1 MAADEHSIS
10 DEGNTGHSEPRR
22 LDPNAISEDHP
33 GRDNRGIAQS
43 DNELLIQHYESGAI
57 PAVSPPTPTQST
69 VISSISNVSSPE
81 GGTVAAVKEAD
92 NGSPA
97 ASKES
102 GGPIKHRRKSSITP
116 NLSLDT
122 SRALGA
128 SQEKAPPARQT
139 SLGPSSTRSSVSMHS
154 RMSSVRSPTSPRTR
168 DRGFSLRRS
177 ILARNIQPESNGS
190 NIELQPA
197 GSSTEQMEPSPR
209 TDRGGPSRKADTT
222 IVVSPII
229 EQAPLADPAPQS
241 VKKTLG
247 LSSLPHYESWV
258 ANKTGSAGLLSQFRT
273 LKEKLRKHI
282 LRVRDIPPSKDGRHL
297 VIDPKRTK
305 NLIDD
310 RTGHEYIDN
319 TILSSRYTLYNFL
332 PRQLFAQF
340 SKLANFYFLCVS
352 ILQMIP
358 GLSTTGT
365 YTTIV
370 PLLFFVTISIAKEG
384 YDDLRRYRLDKAE
397 NNRTSRILRTHGPA
411 GSGGDDGNGSPSTAN
426 EWKPWV
432 ETKWQDIR
440 VGDVVRLNRDDAAPA
455 DLVLLHAQGTDET
468 AYFETMALDGETN
481 LKSKHASPPLAKSCQ
496 TVDELARCNA
506 HLVVE
511 DPNLDLY
518 NFEGKVSVGNETLPL
533 ANSEIIYRGSVLR
546 NTSEAV
552 GLVVYSGEECKIR
565 MNATK
570 NPRIKAVR
578 GLLSECSFYM
588 VTIAEIMTAFSPNNR
603 Q

>member
-1 MAADEHSIS
+1 MAANKHSFT
-10 DEGNTGHSEPRR
+10 DEGNIGRSEPHG
-22 LDPNAISEDHP
+22 LNSNAVSEDHHE
-33 GRDNRGIAQS
+33 GDIRGVAEP
-43 DNELLIQHYESGAI
+43 DNERLIQHYESGAI
-57 PAVSPPTPTQST
+57 LAVSPPTHTQPTVS
-69 VISSISNVSSPE
+69 SSISNVSSPE
-81 GGTVAAVKEAD
+81 GGTDATIKEAD
-92 NGSPA
+92 NGSPLV
-97 ASKES
+97 SKES
-102 GGPIKHRRKSSITP
+102 RGPIKHRRKSSVLP

-122 SRALGA
+122 SSALSA
-128 SQEKAPPARQT
+128 SQQNVPRARQPAL
-139 SLGPSSTRSSVSMHS
+139 SPSSTRSPVSMHS
-154 RMSSVRSPTSPRTR
+154 RMSSVRSSTSPRTR

-190 NIELQPA
+190 IIELQPA
-197 GSSTEQMEPSPR
+197 GPSTEQMEPSPP
-209 TDRGGPSRKADTT
+209 TDRSGPSKKADTT
-222 IVVSPII
+222 ITISPIV
-229 EQAPLADPAPQS
+229 EQAPLANPAPQP
-241 VKKTLG
+241 VKESLG

-258 ANKTGSAGLLSQFRT
+258 ASKAGSVGLLSQFRT
-273 LKEKLRKHI
+273 LREKLCKRI
-282 LRVRDIPPSKDGRHL
+282 LRIREVPPSKDGRHL
-297 VIDPKRTK
+297 VIDPKRRK

-319 TILSSRYTLYNFL
+319 TILSSRYNLYNFL

-397 NNRTSRILRTHGPA
+397 NNRTSCVLRAHGPA
-411 GSGGDDGNGSPSTAN
+411 ESEGDDGNGSMSTAN

-432 ETKWQDIR
+432 ETKWQNIR
-440 VGDVVRLNRDDAAPA
+440 VGDIVRLNRDDAAPA
-455 DLVLLHAQGTDET
+455 DLVLLHAQGTDDT
-468 AYFETMALDGETN
+468 AYIETMALDGETN
-481 LKSKHASPPLAKSCQ
+481 LKSKHASPPLAKSCR

-518 NFEGKVSVGNETLPL
+518 NFEGKVSVGDETLPL

-578 GLLSECSFYM
+578 GRVF
-588 VTIAEIMTAFSPNNR
+588 
-603 Q
+603 

>member
-1 MAADEHSIS
+1 MATDKHSIS
-10 DEGNTGHSEPRR
+10 DEENKSPGTPSERHELGPYAVSEGH
-22 LDPNAISEDHP
+22 H
-33 GRDNRGIAQS
+33 GQDNRGITQPDDES
-43 DNELLIQHYESGAI
+43 SIERNELEEV
-57 PAVSPPTPTQST
+57 PAVSHGSI
-69 VISSISNVSSPE
+69 VASSISNVSSPE
-81 GGTVAAVKEAD
+81 GATDATIEEAD
-92 NGSPA
+92 NGSRMT
-97 ASKES
+97 SEES
-102 GGPIKHRRKSSITP
+102 GGPIKHRRKSSVKP
-116 NLSLDT
+116 DLSLDT
-122 SRALGA
+122 SKALSA
-128 SQEKAPPARQT
+128 SQPKAPQARQP
-139 SLGPSSTRSSVSMHS
+139 SLSPSSTRSPVSMQP
-154 RMSSVRSPTSPRTR
+154 RVSSVKSLPSPRIR

-177 ILARNIQPESNGS
+177 ILARNIQPEANGS
-190 NIELQPA
+190 IIELQPA
-197 GSSTEQMEPSPR
+197 GPSRGQVEPSLPTGR
-209 TDRGGPSRKADTT
+209 SGTGKKSDTMIT
-222 IVVSPII
+222 VSPIV
-229 EQAPLADPAPQS
+229 EQAPLADSAPEP
-241 VKKTLG
+241 VKKILG

-258 ANKTGSAGLLSQFRT
+258 ASKANSKGLRSQFHT
-273 LKEKLRKHI
+273 LKENLRKRI
-282 LRVRDIPPSKDGRHL
+282 LRIREIPPSKDGRHL
-297 VIDPKRTK
+297 VIDPKRRK

-397 NNRTSRILRTHGPA
+397 NNRTSYILRTHGRTESE
-411 GSGGDDGNGSPSTAN
+411 GNDGNSSMATAN
-426 EWKPWV
+426 KWKPWV
-432 ETKWQDIR
+432 ETKWRDIR
-440 VGDVVRLNRDDAAPA
+440 VGDIVRLNRDDPAPA
-455 DLVLLHAQGTDET
+455 DLVLLHAQGTGET
-468 AYFETMALDGETN
+468 AYVETMALDGETN
-481 LKSKHASPPLAKSCQ
+481 LKSKHVSPPLAKSCR
-496 TVDELARCNA
+496 TIDELARCNA
-506 HLVVE
+506 NLVIE

-518 NFEGKVSVGNETLPL
+518 NFEGKVSVGDETLPL

-578 GLLSECSFYM
+578 GQMF
-588 VTIAEIMTAFSPNNR
+588 
-603 Q
+603 

>member
-1 MAADEHSIS
+1 MAADEHSNS
-10 DEGNTGHSEPRR
+10 DEGNIGHSEPHG
-22 LDPNAISEDHP
+22 LDPNAVSEDHY
-33 GRDNRGIAQS
+33 GGDIRGVAQP
-43 DNELLIQHYESGAI
+43 DNELWIQHYELGAN
-57 PAVSPPTPTQST
+57 PAVSPPTHTQST
-69 VISSISNVSSPE
+69 VASSISDVSSPE
-81 GGTVAAVKEAD
+81 GGTDATIEEAD
-92 NGSPA
+92 SGSPA
-97 ASKES
+97 AFKGS
-102 GGPIKHRRKSSITP
+102 GGTIKHRHKSSVTP

-122 SRALGA
+122 SRELSA
-128 SQEKAPPARQT
+128 SQGKAPQARQT
-139 SLGPSSTRSSVSMHS
+139 SLSPSSTRSPVSMHS

-190 NIELQPA
+190 IIELQPA
-197 GSSTEQMEPSPR
+197 GPSTEQMEPSPP
-209 TDRGGPSRKADTT
+209 TDRGGPSKKSDTT
-222 IVVSPII
+222 ITLSPII
-229 EQAPLADPAPQS
+229 EQAPLADPAPQP

-258 ANKTGSAGLLSQFRT
+258 ASKAGSAGLLSQFRT
-273 LKEKLRKHI
+273 LKEKLHKRI
-282 LRVRDIPPSKDGRHL
+282 LRVREIPPSKDGRHL
-297 VIDPKRTK
+297 VIDPKRRK

-397 NNRTSRILRTHGPA
+397 NNRTSCVLRTDGPA
-411 GSGGDDGNGSPSTAN
+411 ESEGDDANGSTLTAN
-426 EWKPWV
+426 EWQPWV
-432 ETKWQDIR
+432 ETKWQNIR
-440 VGDVVRLNRDDAAPA
+440 VGDIVRLNRDDAAPA

-468 AYFETMALDGETN
+468 AYIETMALDGETN
-481 LKSKHASPPLAKSCQ
+481 LKGKHASPPLAKSCR

-533 ANSEIIYRGSVLR
+533 ANSEIIYRGSILR

-578 GLLSECSFYM
+578 GQVS
-588 VTIAEIMTAFSPNNR
+588 
-603 Q
+603 

>member
-1 MAADEHSIS
+1 MAAEEHSIS
-10 DEGNTGHSEPRR
+10 DEGNTGPKTPSEPHE
-22 LDPNAISEDHP
+22 LEKNAISEGNHE
-33 GRDNRGIAQS
+33 RDDPGIAQP
-43 DNELLIQHYESGAI
+43 DNGLLIQHYESKAI
-57 PAVSPPTPTQST
+57 PAVSPPTHTEST
-69 VISSISNVSSPE
+69 VSSSISNVPSPE
-81 GGTVAAVKEAD
+81 GGTDATMKEAD
-92 NGSPA
+92 HGSDA
-97 ASKES
+97 AFKEY
-102 GGPIKHRRKSSITP
+102 GGPITHRRKSSVTP

-122 SRALGA
+122 GRALSS
-128 SQEKAPPARQT
+128 SQQKAPQARQP
-139 SLGPSSTRSSVSMHS
+139 SLSPSSTSSPMSMHS
-154 RMSSVRSPTSPRTR
+154 GMSSIRSPTSPRTR

-190 NIELQPA
+190 IIELQPA
-197 GSSTEQMEPSPR
+197 GPSTGHIEPPPSI
-209 TDRGGPSRKADTT
+209 DRSGPGKKSDTT
-222 IVVSPII
+222 ITISPII
-229 EQAPLADPAPQS
+229 EQAPIADPAPQS
-241 VKKTLG
+241 GKKTHG

-258 ANKTGSAGLLSQFRT
+258 ASKAGSAGLLSQFRT
-273 LKEKLRKHI
+273 LKEKFRKRI
-282 LRVRDIPPSKDGRHL
+282 LRIREIPPSKDGRHL
-297 VIDPKRTK
+297 AIDPKRRE

-310 RTGHEYIDN
+310 RTGHNYIDN

-352 ILQMIP
+352 ILQLIP

-397 NNRTSRILRTHGPA
+397 NNRTSCVLRTHGLA
-411 GSGGDDGNGSPSTAN
+411 ESERDDGNGSMSTAD

-440 VGDVVRLNRDDAAPA
+440 VGDIVRLTRNDAAPA
-455 DLVLLHAQGTDET
+455 DLVLLNAQGTDET
-468 AYFETMALDGETN
+468 AYIETMALDGETN
-481 LKSKHASPPLAKSCQ
+481 LKSKYASPPLAKSCR
-496 TVDELARCNA
+496 TVDGIARCNA
-506 HLVVE
+506 HFVVE

-518 NFEGKVSVGNETLPL
+518 NFEGRVSVGNETLPL

-570 NPRIKAVR
+570 NPRIKAVC
-578 GLLSECSFYM
+578 GLVF
-588 VTIAEIMTAFSPNNR
+588 
-603 Q
+603 

>member
-10 DEGNTGHSEPRR
+10 DDGDIGHSEPHG
-22 LDPNAISEDHP
+22 LDPNAVSEDHH
-33 GRDNRGIAQS
+33 GGDNGGIAQP
-43 DNELLIQHYESGAI
+43 DNELLIQHYELGSI
-57 PAVSPPTPTQST
+57 PAVSPPIHTQST
-69 VISSISNVSSPE
+69 VASSISNVSSPE
-81 GGTVAAVKEAD
+81 GGTDAAIKEAY

-102 GGPIKHRRKSSITP
+102 GEPIKHRRKSSVTP

-122 SRALGA
+122 STALSA
-128 SQEKAPPARQT
+128 SQEKAPQARQT
-139 SLGPSSTRSSVSMHS
+139 SLSSSSTRSPVSMHS

-190 NIELQPA
+190 IIELQPA
-197 GSSTEQMEPSPR
+197 GPSTEQIEPSAP
-209 TDRGGPSRKADTT
+209 TDRGGPYKKSDTT
-222 IVVSPII
+222 ITISSMI
-229 EQAPLADPAPQS
+229 EQAPLVDPASQP

-258 ANKTGSAGLLSQFRT
+258 ASKADSAGLLSQFRT
-273 LKEKLRKHI
+273 LKEKLRKRI
-282 LRVRDIPPSKDGRHL
+282 LRIREIPPSKDGRHL
-297 VIDPKRTK
+297 VIDPKRRK
-305 NLIDD
+305 KLIDD

-397 NNRTSRILRTHGPA
+397 NNRTSCVLRTHGPA
-411 GSGGDDGNGSPSTAN
+411 ESEGHDGNGSTSTAN
-426 EWKPWV
+426 ERQPWV

-440 VGDVVRLNRDDAAPA
+440 VGDIVRLKRDDAAPA
-455 DLVLLHAQGTDET
+455 DLVLLHAQGTEET
-468 AYFETMALDGETN
+468 AYIETMALDGETN
-481 LKSKHASPPLAKSCQ
+481 LKSKHASPLLAKSCR

-552 GLVVYSGEECKIR
+552 GLVIYSGEECKIR

-578 GLLSECSFYM
+578 GRVS
-588 VTIAEIMTAFSPNNR
+588 
-603 Q
+603 

>member
-1 MAADEHSIS
+1 MAPDEHSIS
-10 DEGNTGHSEPRR
+10 DEANISHSEPRG
-22 LDPNAISEDHP
+22 LDPNAISEDHL
-33 GRDNRGIAQS
+33 GRENRGTAQQ
-43 DNELLIQHYESGAI
+43 DNELSIKHYESAAI
-57 PAVSPPTPTQST
+57 PAVLPPNPTQST
-69 VISSISNVSSPE
+69 VASSISNVSFPE
-81 GGTVAAVKEAD
+81 GSTVAEAD
-92 NGSPA
+92 NRSPA
-97 ASKES
+97 ASKQS
-102 GGPIKHRRKSSITP
+102 GKPIKHRRKSSVTP

-122 SRALGA
+122 GRALSA
-128 SQEKAPPARQT
+128 SQENASQARQP
-139 SLGPSSTRSSVSMHS
+139 SLGPSSTRSSVPMHS
-154 RMSSVRSPTSPRTR
+154 GMSLARSPISPRTR

-177 ILARNIQPESNGS
+177 ILARNINPESNGS
-190 NIELQPA
+190 IIELQPA
-197 GSSTEQMEPSPR
+197 GPSTKQIHPSPP
-209 TDRGGPSRKADTT
+209 TDRGGPGKKSDTT
-222 IVVSPII
+222 ITISPII
-229 EQAPLADPAPQS
+229 EQAPVAEPAPQP

-258 ANKTGSAGLLSQFRT
+258 ASKAGSGALLSQLRT
-273 LKEKLRKHI
+273 LKEKLRKRI
-282 LRVRDIPPSKDGRHL
+282 LRIREIPPSKDGRHL
-297 VIDPKRTK
+297 VIDPKRSN
-305 NLIDD
+305 NLIDE

-397 NNRTSRILRTHGPA
+397 NNRTSRVLRTHGPA
-411 GSGGDDGNGSPSTAN
+411 EPEGDDGNGSASTAD

-432 ETKWQDIR
+432 KTKWQDIR
-440 VGDVVRLNRDDAAPA
+440 VGDIVRLNRDDAAPA
-455 DLVLLHAQGTDET
+455 DLVLLHAQGTNET
-468 AYFETMALDGETN
+468 AYIETMALDGETN
-481 LKSKHASPPLAKSCQ
+481 LKSKHASPPLAKSCR

-518 NFEGKVSVGNETLPL
+518 NFEGKVSVGDETLPL

-552 GLVVYSGEECKIR
+552 GLVAYTGEECKIR

-578 GLLSECSFYM
+578 GLVS
-588 VTIAEIMTAFSPNNR
+588 
-603 Q
+603 

>member
-1 MAADEHSIS
+1 MAAHKHSIS
-10 DEGNTGHSEPRR
+10 DEGNIGPGTPSEHHELNPDAVSEGHHR
-22 LDPNAISEDHP
+22 
-33 GRDNRGIAQS
+33 RDNRGIAQPDNGLS
-43 DNELLIQHYESGAI
+43 IQRNELEEI
-57 PAVSPPTPTQST
+57 PAVSHESI
-69 VISSISNVSSPE
+69 VASSISNVSSPE
-81 GGTVAAVKEAD
+81 GGTDATMKEAD
-92 NGSPA
+92 NGSGV

-102 GGPIKHRRKSSITP
+102 GGPIKHRRKSSIKP
-116 NLSLDT
+116 DLSLDT
-122 SRALGA
+122 SKALSA
-128 SQEKAPPARQT
+128 SQEKAPQAHQP
-139 SLGPSSTRSSVSMHS
+139 SLSPSFTRLPVSMQP
-154 RMSSVRSPTSPRTR
+154 RVSSVRSPTSPRTR

-190 NIELQPA
+190 IIELQPA
-197 GSSTEQMEPSPR
+197 GPSTGQVESSLPTG
-209 TDRGGPSRKADTT
+209 RGDSSKKLDTT
-222 IVVSPII
+222 ITASPLV
-229 EQAPLADPAPQS
+229 EQGPPANSAPDP
-241 VKKTLG
+241 VKKNLG

-258 ANKTGSAGLLSQFRT
+258 ANKTNSTGLLSQFHT
-273 LKEKLRKHI
+273 LREKLRKRI
-282 LRVRDIPPSKDGRHL
+282 LRIREIPPSKDGRHL
-297 VIDPKRTK
+297 VVDPKRRK

-352 ILQMIP
+352 ILQLIP

-397 NNRTSRILRTHGPA
+397 NNRTSYVLRTHGRTESERVDGD
-411 GSGGDDGNGSPSTAN
+411 GSMSAANG
-426 EWKPWV
+426 WKPWV
-432 ETKWQDIR
+432 EIKWRDIR
-440 VGDVVRLNRDDAAPA
+440 VGDIVRLNRDDPVPA
-455 DLVLLHAQGTDET
+455 DLVLLYAQGTGET
-468 AYFETMALDGETN
+468 AYVETMALDGETN
-481 LKSKHASPPLAKSCQ
+481 LKSKHVSPPLAKSCR

-518 NFEGKVSVGNETLPL
+518 NFEGKVSVGDETLPL
-533 ANSEIIYRGSVLR
+533 ANIEIIYRGSVLR

-552 GLVVYSGEECKIR
+552 GVVVYSGEECKIR

-578 GLLSECSFYM
+578 GQIFSCSFFM
-588 VTIAEIMTAFSPNNR
+588 MTIANTMIAFSPDHC
-603 Q
+603 

>member
-1 MAADEHSIS
+1 MAADKHSNAE
-10 DEGNTGHSEPRR
+10 EGNIGPGTPSECHELGPYTV
-22 LDPNAISEDHP
+22 SEHYH
-33 GRDNRGIAQS
+33 GRDNRGIAQP
-43 DNELLIQHYESGAI
+43 DNELSIQHYESEII
-57 PAVSPPTPTQST
+57 PAVSHESI
-69 VISSISNVSSPE
+69 VASSISNVSSPE
-81 GGTVAAVKEAD
+81 GGTDATIKEAD
-92 NGSPA
+92 NGSPV

-102 GGPIKHRRKSSITP
+102 GGLIKHRRKSSVTP

-122 SRALGA
+122 SKALSA
-128 SQEKAPPARQT
+128 SQQKAPQARQP
-139 SLGPSSTRSSVSMHS
+139 SLSPSSTRSPVSMQP
-154 RMSSVRSPTSPRTR
+154 RMSSVRSSTSPRSR

-177 ILARNIQPESNGS
+177 ILARNIQTESNGS
-190 NIELQPA
+190 VIELQPA
-197 GSSTEQMEPSPR
+197 GPSTGQVESSLP
-209 TDRGGPSRKADTT
+209 TDRAGPSKKSDTT
-222 IVVSPII
+222 ITVSPIV
-229 EQAPLADPAPQS
+229 EQAPLTDSAPEP
-241 VKKTLG
+241 VKKNLG

-258 ANKTGSAGLLSQFRT
+258 ASKASSAGLLSQFHT
-273 LKEKLRKHI
+273 LKENLRKRI
-282 LRVRDIPPSKDGRHL
+282 LRIREIPPSKDGRRL
-297 VIDPKRTK
+297 IIDPKRRK

-310 RTGHEYIDN
+310 RTGREYIDN

-397 NNRTSRILRTHGPA
+397 NNRTSYVLRAHSSTETE
-411 GSGGDDGNGSPSTAN
+411 GDDGNGSLSTAN
-426 EWKPWV
+426 GWKPWV
-432 ETKWQDIR
+432 EAKWQDIR
-440 VGDVVRLNRDDAAPA
+440 VGDIVRLKRDDAAPA
-455 DLVLLHAQGTDET
+455 DLVLLHARGTDET
-468 AYFETMALDGETN
+468 AYIETMALDGETN
-481 LKSKHASPPLAKSCQ
+481 LKSKHASPPLAKSCR
-496 TVDELARCNA
+496 TVDELANCSA

-518 NFEGKVSVGNETLPL
+518 NFEGRVSVGDETLPL
-533 ANSEIIYRGSVLR
+533 ANSEIIYRGSILR

-552 GLVVYSGEECKIR
+552 GLVVYTGEECKIR

-578 GLLSECSFYM
+578 GHMS
-588 VTIAEIMTAFSPNNR
+588 
-603 Q
+603 

>member
-1 MAADEHSIS
+1 MAADKHSNS
-10 DEGNTGHSEPRR
+10 EEGNIGPGRPSESHELGPYVVSEGHHE
-22 LDPNAISEDHP
+22 
-33 GRDNRGIAQS
+33 RDNRGIAQP
-43 DNELLIQHYESGAI
+43 DNELSIQHNESEVI
-57 PAVSPPTPTQST
+57 PAVSHES
-69 VISSISNVSSPE
+69 VVAFSIGNVSSPE
-81 GGTVAAVKEAD
+81 GGTDATIEEAD
-92 NGSPA
+92 NGSRVV
-97 ASKES
+97 SKES
-102 GGPIKHRRKSSITP
+102 GGPIKHRRKSSVTP

-122 SRALGA
+122 SKALSA
-128 SQEKAPPARQT
+128 SEQKAPQARQP
-139 SLGPSSTRSSVSMHS
+139 SLSPSSTRSPVSMQP
-154 RMSSVRSPTSPRTR
+154 RMSSVRSPTSPRSR

-190 NIELQPA
+190 IIELQPA
-197 GSSTEQMEPSPR
+197 GSSTGQVESSLP
-209 TDRGGPSRKADTT
+209 TDRAGPGKKSDTT
-222 IVVSPII
+222 ITVSPVV
-229 EQAPLADPAPQS
+229 EQAPLADAAPEP

-258 ANKTGSAGLLSQFRT
+258 ASKASSAGLLSQFHT
-273 LKEKLRKHI
+273 LKENLRKRI
-282 LRVRDIPPSKDGRHL
+282 LRIREIPPSKDGRHL
-297 VIDPKRTK
+297 IIDPKRRK

-310 RTGHEYIDN
+310 RTGREYIDN

-397 NNRTSRILRTHGPA
+397 NNKTSYVLRAHGTTERE
-411 GSGGDDGNGSPSTAN
+411 GDNGNGSMSTADM
-426 EWKPWV
+426 WKPWV

-440 VGDVVRLNRDDAAPA
+440 VGDIVRLKRDDAAPA
-455 DLVLLHAQGTDET
+455 DLVLLHARGTEET
-468 AYFETMALDGETN
+468 AYIETMALDGETN
-481 LKSKHASPPLAKSCQ
+481 LKSKHASPPLAKSCR
-496 TVDELARCNA
+496 TIDELANCSA

-518 NFEGKVSVGNETLPL
+518 NFEGRVSVGDETLPL
-533 ANSEIIYRGSVLR
+533 ANSEIIYRGSILR

-552 GLVVYSGEECKIR
+552 GLVVYTGEECKIR

-570 NPRIKAVR
+570 NPRIKAVCR
-578 GLLSECSFYM
+578 PC
-588 VTIAEIMTAFSPNNR
+588 PNAR
-603 Q
+603 SS

>member
-1 MAADEHSIS
+1 MAADKHSNS
-10 DEGNTGHSEPRR
+10 EEGNIGPGTPSECHELGPYAVSEGH
-22 LDPNAISEDHP
+22 H
-33 GRDNRGIAQS
+33 GQDNRGIAQP
-43 DNELLIQHYESGAI
+43 DNELSIQHKESEVI
-57 PAVSPPTPTQST
+57 PAVSHESI
-69 VISSISNVSSPE
+69 VASSISNVSSPE
-81 GGTVAAVKEAD
+81 GGTDATIKEAD
-92 NGSPA
+92 NGSRV

-122 SRALGA
+122 SKALSA
-128 SQEKAPPARQT
+128 SQQKAPQARQP
-139 SLGPSSTRSSVSMHS
+139 SLSPSSTRSPVSMQPK
-154 RMSSVRSPTSPRTR
+154 MSSVRSTTSPRSR

-177 ILARNIQPESNGS
+177 ILARNIRPESNGS
-190 NIELQPA
+190 IIELQPA
-197 GSSTEQMEPSPR
+197 GPSTGQVESSLP
-209 TDRGGPSRKADTT
+209 TDRAGPGKKSDTT
-222 IVVSPII
+222 ITVSPIV
-229 EQAPLADPAPQS
+229 EQAPLADSASEP
-241 VKKTLG
+241 VKKILG

-258 ANKTGSAGLLSQFRT
+258 ASKASSAGLLSQFHT
-273 LKEKLRKHI
+273 LKETLRKRILHI
-282 LRVRDIPPSKDGRHL
+282 REIPPSKDGRHL
-297 VIDPKRTK
+297 IIDPKRRK

-310 RTGHEYIDN
+310 RTGREYIDN

-397 NNRTSRILRTHGPA
+397 NNKTSYVLRAHG
-411 GSGGDDGNGSPSTAN
+411 STETEGDDGNGSMSTADG
-426 EWKPWV
+426 WKPWV

-440 VGDVVRLNRDDAAPA
+440 VGDIVRLRRDDAAPA
-455 DLVLLHAQGTDET
+455 DLVLLHARGTDET
-468 AYFETMALDGETN
+468 AYIETMALDGETN
-481 LKSKHASPPLAKSCQ
+481 LKSKHASPPLAKSCR
-496 TVDELARCNA
+496 TVDELANCSA

-518 NFEGKVSVGNETLPL
+518 NFEGRVSVGDETLPL
-533 ANSEIIYRGSVLR
+533 ANSEIIYRGSIVR

-552 GLVVYSGEECKIR
+552 GLVVYTGEECKIR

-578 GLLSECSFYM
+578 GHMS
-588 VTIAEIMTAFSPNNR
+588 
-603 Q
+603 

>member
-1 MAADEHSIS
+1 MAADEHSMS
-10 DEGNTGHSEPRR
+10 DEGNIGHSEPCG
-22 LDPNAISEDHP
+22 LDPNAISEDP
-33 GRDNRGIAQS
+33 DGRENRGIAQL
-43 DNELLIQHYESGAI
+43 DNELLIQHYESETI
-57 PAVSPPTPTQST
+57 PAVSPSTPTQST
-69 VISSISNVSSPE
+69 VASSISNVSSPD
-81 GGTVAAVKEAD
+81 GGTVAEAD
-92 NGSPA
+92 NVSSA
-97 ASKES
+97 ASKGS
-102 GGPIKHRRKSSITP
+102 GGPIKHRRKSSVTP

-122 SRALGA
+122 SRASSA
-128 SQEKAPPARQT
+128 SQDKAPPARQT
-139 SLGPSSTRSSVSMHS
+139 SLSPSSTRLPVSMHS
-154 RMSSVRSPTSPRTR
+154 RMPSVRSPSSPRTR

-177 ILARNIQPESNGS
+177 ILARNIRPESNGS
-190 NIELQPA
+190 IIELQQA
-197 GSSTEQMEPSPR
+197 GPSTEQTEPSPP
-209 TDRGGPSRKADTT
+209 TDRGGPSKKSDTT
-222 IVVSPII
+222 ITISPIT
-229 EQAPLADPAPQS
+229 EQAPFADPPPQP

-247 LSSLPHYESWV
+247 LSSLPHYESW
-258 ANKTGSAGLLSQFRT
+258 AASKAGSGGFLPRFRT

-282 LRVRDIPPSKDGRHL
+282 LRIRDVPPSKDGRHL

-397 NNRTSRILRTHGPA
+397 NNRTSYVLRTHGPA
-411 GSGGDDGNGSPSTAN
+411 GSEGDDGNGIPSTAN
-426 EWKPWV
+426 EWKPWI
-432 ETKWQDIR
+432 ETKWRDIR
-440 VGDVVRLNRDDAAPA
+440 VGDIVRLKRDDAAPA
-455 DLVLLHAQGTDET
+455 DLVLLHTQGTDET
-468 AYFETMALDGETN
+468 AYIETMALDGETN
-481 LKSKHASPPLAKSCQ
+481 LKSKHASPPLAKSCR

-518 NFEGKVSVGNETLPL
+518 NFEGKVSDGNETLPL
-533 ANSEIIYRGSVLR
+533 VNNEIIYRGSILR

-578 GLLSECSFYM
+578 VLMFVLHGDNC
-588 VTIAEIMTAFSPNNR
+588 
-603 Q
+603 

>member
-10 DEGNTGHSEPRR
+10 DEWNIGPGTPSEPHG
-22 LDPNAISEDHP
+22 LDPNAISEGHH
-33 GRDNRGIAQS
+33 GRDNRGIPQP
-43 DNELLIQHYESGAI
+43 DNELLIQHHESKVI
-57 PAVSPPTPTQST
+57 PAVSPPTPTVST
-69 VISSISNVSSPE
+69 VASSISNVPSPE
-81 GGTVAAVKEAD
+81 GGTDATMKEAD
-92 NGSPA
+92 NGLDA
-97 ASKES
+97 AFKES
-102 GGPIKHRRKSSITP
+102 GGPIKHRRKSSVTP

-122 SRALGA
+122 SRALSA
-128 SQEKAPPARQT
+128 SQQKAPSARQP
-139 SLGPSSTRSSVSMHS
+139 SHNPSSTRSSMSMHS
-154 RMSSVRSPTSPRTR
+154 RMSSIRSPTSPPTR

-190 NIELQPA
+190 IIELQPA
-197 GSSTEQMEPSPR
+197 GPSTEHNEPSPP
-209 TDRGGPSRKADTT
+209 TDRGGPSKKSDST
-222 IVVSPII
+222 ITVSPII
-229 EQAPLADPAPQS
+229 EQAPLVDPALQPG
-241 VKKTLG
+241 KKPLG

-258 ANKTGSAGLLSQFRT
+258 ASKAGSAGLLSQFRI
-273 LKEKLRKHI
+273 LKEKLRKRI
-282 LRVRDIPPSKDGRHL
+282 LRIREIPPSKDGRHL
-297 VIDPKRTK
+297 AIDPKRRK

-397 NNRTSRILRTHGPA
+397 NNRTSCVLRTHGPA
-411 GSGGDDGNGSPSTAN
+411 DSEGDNGNGSTSTAN
-426 EWKPWV
+426 EWKPWI
-432 ETKWQDIR
+432 ETKWKDIR
-440 VGDVVRLNRDDAAPA
+440 VGDIVRLTRDDAAPA

-468 AYFETMALDGETN
+468 AYIETMALDGETN
-481 LKSKHASPPLAKSCQ
+481 LKSKHASPPLAKSCR
-496 TVDELARCNA
+496 TVDEIARCNA

-518 NFEGKVSVGNETLPL
+518 NFEGKVSVGNKILPL

-578 GLLSECSFYM
+578 GLVS
-588 VTIAEIMTAFSPNNR
+588 
-603 Q
+603 

>member
-1 MAADEHSIS
+1 MAANKYSIS
-10 DEGNTGHSEPRR
+10 DEGNIGHSKPHG
-22 LDPNAISEDHP
+22 LDPNAISEDHQ
-33 GRDNRGIAQS
+33 GGDIRGVAEP

-57 PAVSPPTPTQST
+57 PAVSPPTHTQST
-69 VISSISNVSSPE
+69 VASSISNVSSPE
-81 GGTVAAVKEAD
+81 GGTGATIKEAD
-92 NGSPA
+92 NGSPV

-102 GGPIKHRRKSSITP
+102 GGPIKHRRKSSVTP

-122 SRALGA
+122 TSALSA
-128 SQEKAPPARQT
+128 SQQNAPQARQPAL
-139 SLGPSSTRSSVSMHS
+139 SPSSTRSPVSMHS
-154 RMSSVRSPTSPRTR
+154 KMSSVRSPTSPRTR

-190 NIELQPA
+190 IMELQPA
-197 GSSTEQMEPSPR
+197 GPSTEQMEPSPP
-209 TDRGGPSRKADTT
+209 TDRSGPSKKVDTT
-222 IVVSPII
+222 ITISPIV
-229 EQAPLADPAPQS
+229 EQVPLANPAPQP
-241 VKKTLG
+241 VKKTIG

-258 ANKTGSAGLLSQFRT
+258 ASKAGSAGLLSQFRT
-273 LKEKLRKHI
+273 LNEKLRKRI
-282 LRVRDIPPSKDGRHL
+282 LRIREVPPSKDGRHL
-297 VIDPKRTK
+297 VFDPKRRK

-310 RTGHEYIDN
+310 RTGHEYIVN

-397 NNRTSRILRTHGPA
+397 NNRTSCVLRTHGPA
-411 GSGGDDGNGSPSTAN
+411 GSECDDGNGSMSTSN

-440 VGDVVRLNRDDAAPA
+440 VGDIVRLDRDDAAPA

-468 AYFETMALDGETN
+468 AYIETMALDGETN
-481 LKSKHASPPLAKSCQ
+481 LKSKHASPPLAKSCR

-518 NFEGKVSVGNETLPL
+518 NFEGKVSVGDETLPL

-578 GLLSECSFYM
+578 GRMS
-588 VTIAEIMTAFSPNNR
+588 
-603 Q
+603 

>member
-1 MAADEHSIS
+1 MAADKQSNSE
-10 DEGNTGHSEPRR
+10 EGNIGPGTPAEYHE
-22 LDPNAISEDHP
+22 LDPYAVSEGRH
-33 GRDNRGIAQS
+33 GRDNRGVAQL
-43 DNELLIQHYESGAI
+43 DNELSIQHNESEVM
-57 PAVSPPTPTQST
+57 PAVSHESI
-69 VISSISNVSSPE
+69 VASSIRNVSSPE
-81 GGTVAAVKEAD
+81 GGTDATIKEAD
-92 NGSPA
+92 NGSRA

-102 GGPIKHRRKSSITP
+102 GGPIKHRRKSSVTP

-122 SRALGA
+122 SKALSV
-128 SQEKAPPARQT
+128 SQQKAPQTRQP
-139 SLGPSSTRSSVSMHS
+139 SLSPSSTRSPVSMQP
-154 RMSSVRSPTSPRTR
+154 RMSSVRSPTSPRSR

-190 NIELQPA
+190 IIELQPA
-197 GSSTEQMEPSPR
+197 GPSTGQVESSLP
-209 TDRGGPSRKADTT
+209 TDRADPGKKSDTMIT
-222 IVVSPII
+222 VSPII
-229 EQAPLADPAPQS
+229 EQAPLADSAPEP
-241 VKKTLG
+241 VKKILG

-258 ANKTGSAGLLSQFRT
+258 ASKASSAGLLSQFHT
-273 LKEKLRKHI
+273 LKEALRKRI
-282 LRVRDIPPSKDGRHL
+282 LRIREIPPSKDGRHL
-297 VIDPKRTK
+297 IIDPKRKK

-310 RTGHEYIDN
+310 RTGREYIDN

-397 NNRTSRILRTHGPA
+397 NNRTSYVLRAHDSTETE
-411 GSGGDDGNGSPSTAN
+411 GDDGNGSMPTAN
-426 EWKPWV
+426 GGKPWV

-440 VGDVVRLNRDDAAPA
+440 VGDIVRLKRDDAAPA
-455 DLVLLHAQGTDET
+455 DLVLLHARGTDKT
-468 AYFETMALDGETN
+468 AYIETMALDGETN
-481 LKSKHASPPLAKSCQ
+481 LKSKYASPPLAKSCR
-496 TVDELARCNA
+496 TVDELANCSA

-518 NFEGKVSVGNETLPL
+518 NFEGRVAVGDETLPL
-533 ANSEIIYRGSVLR
+533 VNSEIIYRGSILR

-552 GLVVYSGEECKIR
+552 GLVVYTGEECKIR

-578 GLLSECSFYM
+578 SHMS
-588 VTIAEIMTAFSPNNR
+588 
-603 Q
+603 